1 MSKIFTAREVLTYLY
16 AESTKWNEDVDGDID
31 NGRAVVYINHHI
43 SIRDGLLEELLDM
56 AGIKRAH
63 DESCLDALKRAND
76 DDTPAE
82 AYIYDQTVPPM
93 HE

>member
-1 MSKIFTAREVLTYLY
+1 
-16 AESTKWNEDVDGDID
+16 
-31 NGRAVVYINHHI
+31 
-43 SIRDGLLEELLDM
+43 M